1 MTAGDPPATSCAVK
15 LLLATVEIAP
25 WVREGA
31 SASVAA
37 GLARGLTS
45 AGARVRIVV
54 PDYPVFAGL
63 RGLVRGKRRQLKLP
77 TPAGPLR
84 GAWTEAEL
92 DGLSFAL
99 VEKPEFFDRAGI
111 YGAGGEPYEDNLA
124 RFSFFARAVKDIA
137 RASSAD
143 LIHALDWPGALTA
156 VWAAGHA
163 PPVTLGLNNFV
174 FQGDFSPVR
183 FPQTGLSWDD
193 FGRFEFYGHGNAL
206 KAGLVSAASV
216 VLPGSRMASS
226 VLAPGAG
233 CGLEGVA
240 SSLGPRLHGILAGA
254 GYDGWLDARSEP
266 GRVRKQAA
274 RRAWLSSAKLD
285 PLEREG
291 MLVVYPMSLSGA
303 GGLDLLL
310 PVLDRLMDFPLRVVL
325 LGKPGTAAA
334 PVLHLACMRHP
345 GQFLVHEP
353 DDEPSLQA
361 ACAAADA
368 VLVPD
373 ALVPADT
380 RLASAM
386 RAGTVPLAQSCPGL
400 HEIVRNHDPAGRDGT
415 GLVFYR
421 HHPEAVWDTFM
432 RALQVRRSGDWE
444 ALASRAA
451 ATDFSWEAAAG
462 RYLDH
467 FRRVAGD

>member
-1 MTAGDPPATSCAVK
+1 MTVRAAPATPCAVK
-15 LLLATVEIAP
+15 LLLATIEIAP

-31 SASVAA
+31 SAFVAE
-37 GLARGLTS
+37 GLARGLAAT
-45 AGARVRIVV
+45 GARVRIAV

-84 GAWTEAEL
+84 GSWTEAEF
-92 DGLSFAL
+92 DGLALAL

-124 RFSFFARAVKDIA
+124 RFSFFARAVREIA
-137 RASSAD
+137 RATSAD

-156 VWAAGHA
+156 VWAGGG
-163 PPVTLGLNNFV
+163 PPVSLGLANFV

-183 FPQTGLSWDD
+183 FPQTGLPWDE
-193 FGRFEFYGHGNAL
+193 FGRFEFYGRGNAL

-216 VLPGSRMASS
+216 VLPGSRMAAA

-240 SSLGPRLHGILAGA
+240 GSIRPKLHGILAGA
-254 GYDGWLDARSEP
+254 DYSGWLDARTEA
-266 GRVRKQAA
+266 GRARKAAA
-274 RRAWLSSAKLD
+274 RRSWLSSVKLA
-285 PLEREG
+285 PLDGEG
-291 MLVVYPMSLSGA
+291 MLVVYPLALSGD

-310 PVLDRLMDFPLRVVL
+310 PILDRLMEFPLRLVL
-325 LGKPGTAAA
+325 LGKPPTAAA
-334 PVLHLACMRHP
+334 PRLQLASMRHP
-345 GQFLVHEP
+345 ECFHVLEP
-353 DDEPSLQA
+353 DDDAALRA

-386 RAGTVPLAQSCPGL
+386 RSGAVPLAQSCPGL
-400 HEIVRNHDPAGRDGT
+400 HEIVRNHDPAGSSGT

-421 HHPEAVWDTFM
+421 HHPEALWDTFV
-432 RALQVRRSGDWE
+432 RAFHLRRAGEWDT
-444 ALASRAA
+444 LASRAA
-451 ATDFSWEAAAG
+451 ATDFSWEAAAT
-462 RYLDH
+462 RYADH
-467 FRRVAGD
+467 FSQLAGL